1 MKKTLVLVACL
12 SGGLLIASVAS
23 SSEKDR
29 ARSTLYEVPTSG
41 RIVDVSYMPVYEEW
55 WVKAQEKDG
64 FSIYTYDMKSKKW
77 HRAKFVAVPPPS
89 ADTEAK
95 EAAPPKSTAPN
106 AGEKPSALEPREGV
120 PPGAHDA
127 TEQVDKGA
135 GEGKQAPEKKARDEK
150 KWWDIRKL
158 LQPDA
163 PKSHE
168 KTNPSTLG
176 R

>member
-1 MKKTLVLVACL
+1 MKKTFMLVACL

-23 SSEKDR
+23 SSEKDK

-77 HRAKFVAVPPPS
+77 HRAKFVAAPPPS

-95 EAAPPKSTAPN
+95 SAAPN
-106 AGEKPSALEPREGV
+106 AREKPSALYPGEGA
-120 PPGAHDA
+120 PPGAQDA
-127 TEQVDKGA
+127 TQQVEKGA

-168 KTNPSTLG
+168 K
-176 R
+176 